1 MSQIYHDN
9 GAAFGRRTRYFR
21 NAAGGGVEWIYAVD
35 HAGGC
40 DRWYGYLAT
49 GGHETIAS
57 LRISGMDLQ
66 PLYATETTPEGA
78 QALVPGVTPITERER
93 TQAQAQRPMRG
104 KAAPCNHGL
113 FDTGARN
120 QLDMF

>member
-1 MSQIYHDN
+1 MTQLYHDN

-57 LRISGMDLQ
+57 LQISGMDLVRLDAG
-66 PLYATETTPEGA
+66 PTFRTEFTLAGE
-78 QALVPGVTPITERER
+78 QAVIPGCERD
-93 TQAQAQRPMRG
+93 
-104 KAAPCNHGL
+104 APQ
-113 FDTGARN
+113 TGAR
-120 QLDMF
+120 QLDLF